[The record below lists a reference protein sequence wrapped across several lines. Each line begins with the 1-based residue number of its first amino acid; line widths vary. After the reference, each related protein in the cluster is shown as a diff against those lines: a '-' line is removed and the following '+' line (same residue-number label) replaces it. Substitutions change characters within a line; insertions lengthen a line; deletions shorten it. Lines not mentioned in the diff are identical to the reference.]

1 MFVVV
6 NLNNIIIDT
15 FETKENIEKL
25 YDKDK
30 YLIKDI
36 ELSKIEFD
44 QNILKKYN
52 PKIHIKLLEEH
63 INLNNDLESCFY
75 IMQLFNKKFK
85 DVHLDFVLDDN
96 YDVCYFVIVLDKG
109 IFDLE
114 EYTFWNKFT
123 LDETFSNEFYFFE
136 NELTKKLLKYN
147 VKM

>member
-15 FETKENIEKL
+15 FEKKENIEKL

-96 YDVCYFVIVLDKG
+96 YDVCYLVIVLDKG

-123 LDETFSNEFYFFE
+123 LDETFSNEFYF
-136 NELTKKLLKYN
+136 LKMN
-147 VKM
+147 